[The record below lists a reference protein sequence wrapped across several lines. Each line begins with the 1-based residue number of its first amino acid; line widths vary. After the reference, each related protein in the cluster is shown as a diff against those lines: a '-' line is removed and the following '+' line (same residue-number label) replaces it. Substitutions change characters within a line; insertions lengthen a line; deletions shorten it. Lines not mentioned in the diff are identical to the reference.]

1 MESNRPR
8 ENALLT
14 GIIWKQLLLFF
25 LPVALGTF
33 FQQMYNTVDALVVGN
48 FVGMNALG
56 AVGGATASV
65 INLILGFFV
74 GVSSGATVIIA
85 QQYGAG
91 NREVL
96 SRVIHTTAA
105 LSLAAGAF
113 LTAAGVLFVPGT
125 LTLLHQPQELMTDSV
140 TYLRIYFAGILPTLL
155 YNVGGILRAV
165 GDSRRPMIYL
175 IVCCAVNVALDL
187 LLVAVIPLGVAGAAI
202 ATVLSQVVSAVLVIV
217 RLLRTEDAYRLTPRL
232 IRFHRHETGLI
243 LRIGLPAGL
252 QSMMYSIANTFIQSR
267 INLYGT
273 VTVAAW
279 TVLGKMDGL
288 SWLIIGAF
296 GISVTTFVGQNY
308 GAGRIRRV
316 RRSIWVAHGMTLC
329 FTVLFSVAI
338 LILGRPLYLLFGA
351 DEDPAVL
358 TAGMRMLWLI
368 APFYSLY
375 VPVEIFS
382 GAMRGVGKTLVP
394 TLITCVGVCLLRI
407 VWTTVAY
414 NVSPSFD
421 AVVLSYPVSWLCASA
436 AFLLY
441 HKLGHWLP
449 KADLQAQA

>member
-1 MESNRPR
+1 MQGELPSQRIT
-8 ENALLT
+8 E
-14 GIIWKQLLLFF
+14 GVIWKQLLFF
-25 LPVALGTF
+25 FFPILLGSF
-33 FQQMYNTVDALVVGN
+33 FQQMYNTVDTIIVGR
-48 FVGMNALG
+48 FVGTRALAAVGSTSALLNLMNGFFIGLSTGATVLLSQFYGAKSKQGVQDTLHTGVALSLVLG
-56 AVGGATASV
+56 AVVMTLGYSLGPKILGLMNTPESCMDDAVLYIKIYFGGAIAS
-65 INLILGFFV
+65 
-74 GVSSGATVIIA
+74 
-85 QQYGAG
+85 
-91 NREVL
+91 
-96 SRVIHTTAA
+96 
-105 LSLAAGAF
+105 
-113 LTAAGVLFVPGT
+113 
-125 LTLLHQPQELMTDSV
+125 M
-140 TYLRIYFAGILPTLL
+140 L
-155 YNVGGILRAV
+155 YNMGAGILRAM
-165 GDSRRPMIYL
+165 GDSRKPTMFL
-175 IVCCAVNVALDL
+175 MAACGVNIVLDIL
-187 LLVAVIPLGVAGAAI
+187 CVVVLKLGVAGAAI
-202 ATVLSQVVSAVLVIV
+202 ATVLSQVVSALLVIV
-217 RLLRTEDAYRLTPRL
+217 RLLRTEDAYRLIPKR

-252 QSMMYSIANTFIQSR
+252 QSAMYNIANTYIQSR

-279 TVLGKMDGL
+279 TVLGKVDGL

-308 GAGRIRRV
+308 GAGRIDRV

-358 TAGMRMLWLI
+358 AAGMRMLWLI
-368 APFYSLY
+368 GPFYSLY

-414 NVSPSFD
+414 HVSPSFD
-421 AVVLSYPVSWLCASA
+421 AVVLSYPVSWFCASA
-436 AFLLY
+436 AFLVY
-441 HKLGHWLP
+441 HRWGHWLP
-449 KADLQAQA
+449 ARDPQS